1 MKNRKYVCAAIAV
14 MVMIISA
21 GCGESAKTGDI
32 NVSSQNT
39 VSNVLEQGMAEADK
53 ETGSGTGPETVSDT
67 ESNTGSETE
76 TNTGSETGI
85 NSEPE
90 TGLDTVSDT
99 ESGTEPETES
109 DTVSETASSTVASTK
124 SIDVDLTALSS
135 TMVYSEVYNMMTD
148 PGSYIGKTV
157 KMSGV
162 YAVYH
167 DESTGKYYHA
177 CIISDATACC
187 SQGIEFELK
196 SGYSYPD
203 DYPEEGGE
211 ICVTGTFDTYEEGEY
226 TYCTLRNASL

>member
-14 MVMIISA
+14 MVTIISA

-53 ETGSGTGPETVSDT
+53 DTGSETGSGTESETVSETGSGTESETVSETVSEAGSDT
-67 ESNTGSETE
+67 ESNTV
-76 TNTGSETGI
+76 SETG
-85 NSEPE
+85 
-90 TGLDTVSDT
+90 
-99 ESGTEPETES
+99 SGTDE
-109 DTVSETASSTVASTK
+109 V
-124 SIDVDLTALSS
+124 DVDLTALSS

-148 PGSYIGKTV
+148 PGNYIGKTV

-226 TYCTLRNASL
+226 TYCTLRNASI

>member
-1 MKNRKYVCAAIAV
+1 MKNRKYLCAVIAAMLTV
-14 MVMIISA
+14 MSA
-21 GCGESAKTGDI
+21 GCGESSKTVDI
-32 NVSSQNT
+32 NETNQNT
-39 VSNVLEQGMAEADK
+39 VQNVLEQGMAEADND
-53 ETGSGTGPETVSDT
+53 TGSDIETVVESVNMDTDESSAPAEDNVVTSVTEEIPEAEDTTDDTKAITTEEVPDSSAVSDT
-67 ESNTGSETE
+67 GA
-76 TNTGSETGI
+76 
-85 NSEPE
+85 
-90 TGLDTVSDT
+90 V
-99 ESGTEPETES
+99 
-109 DTVSETASSTVASTK
+109 
-124 SIDVDLTALSS
+124 DVDLTALSS

-148 PGSYIGKTV
+148 PGNYIGKTV

-211 ICVTGTFDTYEEGEY
+211 ICVTGIFDTYEEGEY
-226 TYCTLRNASL
+226 TYCTLRNASI

>member
-1 MKNRKYVCAAIAV
+1 MKNKKNVCAVIAIMLTV
-14 MVMIISA
+14 ISA
-21 GCGESAKTGDI
+21 GCGESSKAGDI
-32 NVSSQNT
+32 NVSDQNT
-39 VSNVLEQGMAEADK
+39 VQNVLEQGMAEIDND
-53 ETGSGTGPETVSDT
+53 TGSDIEAVVESVNTDTAESSSPTEDNNVTTVTENVPESEDTTDDTKAITTEEVPDSSAVSDT
-67 ESNTGSETE
+67 GA
-76 TNTGSETGI
+76 
-85 NSEPE
+85 
-90 TGLDTVSDT
+90 V
-99 ESGTEPETES
+99 
-109 DTVSETASSTVASTK
+109 
-124 SIDVDLTALSS
+124 DVDLTALSS

-148 PGSYIGKTV
+148 PGNYIGKTV

-226 TYCTLRNASL
+226 TYCTLRNASI

>member
-14 MVMIISA
+14 MVTIISA
-21 GCGESAKTGDI
+21 GCGESAKAGDI

-53 ETGSGTGPETVSDT
+53 ETESGTG
-67 ESNTGSETE
+67 
-76 TNTGSETGI
+76 
-85 NSEPE
+85 
-90 TGLDTVSDT
+90 
-99 ESGTEPETES
+99 PETES
-109 DTVSETASSTVASTK
+109 DTVSETASSTVASTN

-162 YAVYH
+162 YAVYY
-167 DESTGKYYHA
+167 DEGTGKYYHA

-203 DYPEEGGE
+203 DYPAEGGQ
-211 ICVTGTFDTYEEGEY
+211 ICVTGTFDT
-226 TYCTLRNASL
+226 